1 MSKESAT
8 FGLAGSR
15 ENIVRLDADHRN
27 MCRFDESMQDQD
39 NFKLVRGNIQEL
51 YNGAIRHSELISHLS
66 PVAEKFEDRFV
77 ALRSPNVAGGL
88 SLFAGSKIR

>member
-8 FGLAGSR
+8 FGLSGSR

-27 MCRFDESMQDQD
+27 MCRFDDSMRDQD

-51 YNGAIRHSELISHLS
+51 YNGAIRHSELISHLW
-66 PVAEKFEDRFV
+66 PVAEEVEDRFV
-77 ALRSPNVAGGL
+77 ALRSPNMASGH
-88 SLFAGSKIR
+88 SLFAGSRVR